1 MVEASGGLF
10 SIEII
15 QLRPCLPS
23 MANLSESAKIRGS
36 ITFREFEEDHDMA
49 AGVLLPS
56 MPLAE
61 SSVVLPST
69 PQSSANTTPVDLIEG
84 LVESYAEGRISRS
97 KVAEQ

>member
-1 MVEASGGLF
+1 
-10 SIEII
+10 
-15 QLRPCLPS
+15 

-36 ITFREFEEDHDMA
+36 ITFREFEEEDHDMA

-56 MPLAE
+56 RPLAE

-84 LVESYAEGRISRS
+84 LVEIYAEGRISRS